1 MQKLFQYN
9 WRIIVMN
16 GVRKFG
22 SIAVLSG
29 LIALN
34 VIPHKTFA
42 YDIPL
47 KKQTVRENPFQFNRE
62 TAQNNDDNDCVS
74 VNPGASYA
82 DGLVNLAKGK
92 RTSQSSTYSE
102 GNTNYTS
109 DLAVDGNTQGNFLSD
124 LGSHTQSEKNA
135 WWEVD
140 LGTNDSLDKIIIWNR
155 TDHEWGKRLSNF
167 RVIVSDSS
175 NRVTFER
182 TYCRGERY
190 FIPAMM
196 IELPKNTKGQHI
208 RVMLNGT
215 NYLHLAEVEVFGS
228 K

>member
-1 MQKLFQYN
+1 
-9 WRIIVMN
+9 MN
-16 GVRKFG
+16 GVRKF
-22 SIAVLSG
+22 ATTVFLSG
-29 LIALN
+29 FTALN
-34 VIPHKTFA
+34 IMPYTAFA
-42 YDIPL
+42 DEL
-47 KKQTVRENPFQFNRE
+47 ASKQQTIIQNNFQSNFK
-62 TAQNNDDNDCVS
+62 TAQSFEDSSDCAS

-92 RTSQSSTYSE
+92 RTSQSSTYQQSNFN
-102 GNTNYTS
+102 GTP
-109 DLAVDGNTQGNFLSD
+109 DLAVDGNTEGDFFRD
-124 LGSHTQSEKNA
+124 GGSHTQSEKNA

-140 LGTNDSLDKIIIWNR
+140 LGTNYSLDKIIIWNR
-155 TDHEWGKRLSNF
+155 TDHEFGKRLSNF

-196 IELPKNTKGQHI
+196 IALPKNIKGQHI
-208 RVMLNGT
+208 KVMLNGT
-215 NYLHLAEVEVFGS
+215 NYLQLAEVEVFGS

>member
-1 MQKLFQYN
+1 
-9 WRIIVMN
+9 MN
-16 GVRKFG
+16 GVRKLTATVF
-22 SIAVLSG
+22 LSG
-29 LIALN
+29 FTALN
-34 VIPHKTFA
+34 IMPYAAFADELAPKQQTLMQNTF
-42 YDIPL
+42 
-47 KKQTVRENPFQFNRE
+47 QSNFQ
-62 TAQNNDDNDCVS
+62 TAQSSEDSSDCVS

-92 RTSQSSTYSE
+92 RTSQSSTYSQ
-102 GNTNYTS
+102 GNINYTS
-109 DLAVDGNTQGNFLSD
+109 DLAVDGNTQGNFFSD

-135 WWEVD
+135 WWDVD

-196 IELPKNTKGQHI
+196 IELPKNIKGQHI
-208 RVMLNGT
+208 RVILNGT
-215 NYLHLAEVEVFGS
+215 NYLQLAEVEVFCS